1 MALLAWLQSVV
12 RPAQSSEKPWRSRSC
27 RQSPEGPHA
36 EAGDVDPLHMG
47 TPACPECLELSL
59 LADYSSNL
67 SRRRAHVALPPIS
80 PRSVRLL
87 PQTSD
92 IRNAGAR
99 RGKALTQ
106 PSS

>member
-1 MALLAWLQSVV
+1 MTLLVWLQSVV

-47 TPACPECLELSL
+47 TLACPECLELSL

-67 SRRRAHVALPPIS
+67 SRRRAHVALP
-80 PRSVRLL
+80 LL

-92 IRNAGAR
+92 IRNAGTR